1 MKGKGS
7 KSILAVALSVAVTV
21 VTGTASA
28 IAAPPQS
35 ATFAVVEQID
45 AGTGEFTSVGSILCE
60 SGTTMNEVLVT
71 GFQSNRGLIFH
82 VRKTITCNDQCG
94 TFTLQIQARLGFN
107 GGFEATSG
115 TWVVLRG
122 TGDYAKLHGQGTVV
136 GTQLGGGVVSD
147 VYVGRLAI
155 R

>member
-7 KSILAVALSVAVTV
+7 KRILAVALSVAVTA

-35 ATFAVVEQID
+35 ATFAVMERID
-45 AGTGEFTSVGSILCE
+45 AGTGEFTYDGSILCE
-60 SGTTMNEVLVT
+60 SGTTTNEVLVT
-71 GFQSNRGLIFH
+71 GFQSDRGLIFH
-82 VRKTITCNDQCG
+82 VRKTITCDGSG

-122 TGDYAKLHGQGTVV
+122 TGEYAKLHGQGTVV
-136 GTQLGGGVVSD
+136 GRQLGGGVVSD